1 MGFGVVFNIGDVYY
15 QQQLVGLYNDVR
27 FRPNYMWSNLH
38 MLLSLLM
45 LFFAVGIKL
54 LFTRSEDN
62 RSYTE
67 ECFLCGSASAALSI
81 IFLLR
86 MMHKGISYKGK
97 RVRRAAYGFRFGI
110 SILCGFIP
118 IWSNRATITVLYL
131 FIFTSMIVLQVGICC
146 CTCIDLQNNNKRVLF
161 IQDLFSHRGLKN
173 FVMGVKDHNDV
184 DGSVQRSVK

>member
-1 MGFGVVFNIGDVYY
+1 MGFGIVFNIGDVYY

-54 LFTRSEDN
+54 LFTRSESD

-67 ECFLCGSASAALSI
+67 ECFLCGSASGALGI

-86 MMHKGISYKGK
+86 MMHKGFSYKGK
-97 RVRRAAYGFRFGI
+97 RVRRAAYAFRFFV
-110 SILCGFIP
+110 SALCGFIP
-118 IWSNRATITVLYL
+118 LWSNRATITVLYL
-131 FIFTSMIVLQVGICC
+131 FIFTSLIVLQVQCLILMLLP
-146 CTCIDLQNNNKRVLF
+146 IYFIFLRFFPFLF
-161 IQDLFSHRGLKN
+161 AGFIFSP
-173 FVMGVKDHNDV
+173 
-184 DGSVQRSVK
+184 RSEKFYAWSCR